1 MWIVRPV
8 ALAASWL
15 AVLPALPAADPQYE
29 SARRKLELIE
39 NRKVAP
45 GRIVI
50 FTPGEI
56 NAWARVRV
64 SEIVPQGMRDQR
76 VDLAV
81 DAATGY
87 AKIDFLKLRHAQGQS
102 TNWLVTK
109 MIEGERDVKVAV
121 RLQSGGGK
129 LTVYLTRVQI
139 GMAVAS
145 GPVLDVLLKAFFL
158 PLYPEAHIDEAFDLD
173 YNIERIEVRPTG
185 VRVFVK
191 K

>member
-1 MWIVRPV
+1 MIRLI
-8 ALAASWL
+8 ALAASCF
-15 AVLPALPAADPQYE
+15 AVLPALPGADPLYE

-39 NRKVAP
+39 NRKVVA
-45 GRIVI
+45 GAIVS

-64 SEIVPQGMRDQR
+64 PEIVPQGIRGQH
-76 VDLAV
+76 VDLSA

-102 TNWLVTK
+102 TNWLITK
-109 MIEGERDVKVAV
+109 LIEGERDVKVSV

-129 LTVYLTRVQI
+129 LTVFLTRVQI

-145 GPVLDVLLKAFFL
+145 GPVLDVLLKTFFL
-158 PLYPEAHIDEAFDLD
+158 PLYPEAHIDQAFDLD
-173 YNIERIEVRPTG
+173 YNIDRIEVRPAG
-185 VRVFVK
+185 VRVTIK